1 MRRMTITE
9 GLAELKLLD
18 DRIKKAVSKD
28 YIWSGKK
35 TEITEAAKEE
45 HGRIAKANY
54 ASAKDLIENRNAIK
68 AAIVKSNATTV
79 LTIGGKDMTVAE
91 AIERKSSIEYDK
103 MLRDEFIRQ
112 YKNAERTA
120 NTANERVQERIDAM
134 LERVA
139 ASGNPDIETAQKVM
153 SEAYLA
159 NNGWDIVDPLD
170 LMEKVN
176 ALDIEIAEFEKN
188 VDIALSMSNAV
199 TFIEV

>member
-18 DRIKKAVSKD
+18 DRIKKAVAKD

-35 TEITEAAKEE
+35 TDITEAAKEE

-68 AAIVKSNATTV
+68 AAIVKSNATTM
-79 LTIGGKDMTVAE
+79 LTIGGKEMTVAE
-91 AIERKSSIEYDK
+91 AIERKSSIEYEK

-139 ASGNPDIETAQKVM
+139 ASGNTDIETAQKVM

-170 LMEKVN
+170 LMEKAN